1 MTAQSH
7 WDAFSAS
14 SVAVNECIYHLMLYE
29 DTMYMYVYFFVH
41 FSLHKVLVPLYIYL
55 CSAELQTQ
63 VVSFEADIKGWL
75 LCPGVQKGVK
85 VLV

>member
-29 DTMYMYVYFFVH
+29 DTLYVYFFVH
-41 FSLHKVLVPLYIYL
+41 FSLRNVLVPLYLYFV
-55 CSAELQTQ
+55 LQNFKRRWFHLKQ
-63 VVSFEADIKGWL
+63 ISNDGSYILEYKKVSKS
-75 LCPGVQKGVK
+75 
-85 VLV
+85 